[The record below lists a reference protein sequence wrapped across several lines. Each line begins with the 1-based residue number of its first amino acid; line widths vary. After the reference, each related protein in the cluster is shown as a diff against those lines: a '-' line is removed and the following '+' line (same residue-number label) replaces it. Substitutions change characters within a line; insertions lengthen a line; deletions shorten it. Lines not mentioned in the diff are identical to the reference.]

1 MLNDIYLHTQIYHN
15 ISICKA
21 AIYEYNLIGK
31 LLFSEH
37 FHVLVENFIY
47 ICSVE

>member
-1 MLNDIYLHTQIYHN
+1 MLNDIYPPTHICHYIHV
-15 ISICKA
+15 CKA
-21 AIYEYNLIGK
+21 AIYEYSLIGK

-47 ICSVE
+47 LFS